1 MSRGIALLL
10 LLWAVPATA
19 QEVVRG
25 TVIDGGTGGPVVGAQ
40 VSAIP
45 ASGNAWSVSD
55 GSFHLSVE
63 RRPDSVRVIAIGYA
77 ERRVALGSG
86 DARIALTAL
95 PVILP
100 EVVTT
105 GGRWEERLA
114 LVTAPVTSIPK
125 AEIEAQ
131 AATSVDQIVSQ
142 VPGVQ
147 TIPVQPAG
155 TALAIRGIGESR
167 VLVLLDG
174 EPVGGSLLEL
184 PDLSRLSTVAVERIE
199 VTKGPVSSEY
209 GSDALGGV
217 VNVITQPPPGA
228 PLFSAAARVGSFGRL
243 EGNLGAA
250 GTTGRLG
257 FRLTGAM
264 RQQDAV
270 PGQVQSE
277 APFERVYDVRGS
289 ARYALNATSTLR
301 ADANYLYERQRWPVG
316 GGFNG
321 FNDNKGINGLVEA
334 TTVAFGSSWRARVF
348 AESFESLYRSA
359 QGDAPYANTGT
370 SQDESMVRA
379 LLAQQRQAGAHTID
393 AGLQASFRR
402 ISAPDRLVGGDM
414 SDDQLEAF
422 AKDAVRLGR
431 VLGTAGARYTWN
443 SRWGNNLSP
452 SIGVAWEP
460 TDAVRIRGS
469 IARGFRAPSFKELG
483 WSFGNPAAGYIVTG
497 NPDLVP
503 ESSWS
508 QDVALSWAL
517 TPDLVADIDAYQND
531 VKNLIDFSTIGITP
545 EGYLR
550 FQPVNIGQARTR
562 GIESGLRWTP
572 GPWSFSA
579 AYSYLDAKNLSD
591 GLPLNR
597 RAAHSGRFR
606 GTRSFGVLKGLR
618 ADATAIYT
626 GSAPLVGD
634 VGNDELGI
642 VGQQGAFLQW
652 NFGVELGINEL
663 LELNAGVD
671 NAFDQRPEGWTGL
684 IERRFRIGLK
694 TEWSPGRAVPRAT
707 AQREEARDD

>member
-1 MSRGIALLL
+1 M
-10 LLWAVPATA
+10 
-19 QEVVRG
+19 
-25 TVIDGGTGGPVVGAQ
+25 
-40 VSAIP
+40 
-45 ASGNAWSVSD
+45 
-55 GSFHLSVE
+55 
-63 RRPDSVRVIAIGYA
+63 
-77 ERRVALGSG
+77 
-86 DARIALTAL
+86 
-95 PVILP
+95 
-100 EVVTT
+100 
-105 GGRWEERLA
+105 
-114 LVTAPVTSIPK
+114 
-125 AEIEAQ
+125 
-131 AATSVDQIVSQ
+131 
-142 VPGVQ
+142 
-147 TIPVQPAG
+147 
-155 TALAIRGIGESR
+155 
-167 VLVLLDG
+167 
-174 EPVGGSLLEL
+174 
-184 PDLSRLSTVAVERIE
+184 
-199 VTKGPVSSEY
+199 
-209 GSDALGGV
+209 
-217 VNVITQPPPGA
+217 
-228 PLFSAAARVGSFGRL
+228 
-243 EGNLGAA
+243 
-250 GTTGRLG
+250 
-257 FRLTGAM
+257 
-264 RQQDAV
+264 
-270 PGQVQSE
+270 
-277 APFERVYDVRGS
+277 YDVRGS